1 MSGRLVPR
9 GADHALLTAGS
20 YADRQQGESARM
32 AQPTRIIVLQ
42 RPDQPLASVCARL
55 QDWGSE
61 LVACGSYDQAA
72 AALSAEGAD
81 IVLIDAWIEDGM
93 PLFTQIKAHAAT
105 RFLPVVI
112 ATAEE
117 PGAVAAHA
125 LALGADDVLALPIRD
140 AELQAR
146 ARALARLA
154 GMERERRRR
163 DALLAQF
170 GVPLSADSPAV
181 PAIERIGI
189 LLIGPAGG
197 DQIQV
202 LTALGGAATAA
213 YAETADSAVE
223 RLRRDDLD
231 VALITTSQDHRE
243 LQRLCATIR
252 SDPELFDMP
261 VLLIGRAQHFTD
273 PDQPFAWGLSEVLF
287 QPFHPEVLRLRVQCW
302 VRQQRLR
309 RHLRSGLVR
318 LAPTTD
324 RLTRLYGHGFLHAYV
339 DHLIEHGASTPG
351 TLAVV
356 GLAVTQMGHIN
367 QAHGYAAGDRVL
379 AAIGGVL
386 ARTSRAEDLP
396 ARLDGDRFCLVI
408 NQATAREAGAAAER
422 IGALMSHTPVVLE
435 SGRPVQVTLKA
446 GVAELAEGD
455 DAAALIGRAFARMA
469 AFGLRQAS

>member
-1 MSGRLVPR
+1 
-9 GADHALLTAGS
+9 
-20 YADRQQGESARM
+20 M

-42 RPDQPLASVCARL
+42 RPDQPLESVCARL
-55 QDWGSE
+55 QE
-61 LVACGSYDQAA
+61 LGCALVTCDSYERAA
-72 AALSAEGAD
+72 AALSAAGAD
-81 IVLIDAWIEDGM
+81 IVLIDAWIEDGL
-93 PLFTQIKAHAAT
+93 PLLTQIKADAAT
-105 RFLPVVI
+105 RFLPIVI

-125 LALGADDVLALPIRD
+125 LALGADDVFVLPIAD

-146 ARALARLA
+146 VHALARLA

-170 GVPLSADSPAV
+170 GVPLPADSPGV
-181 PAIERIGI
+181 PAIDRIGI

-213 YAETADSAVE
+213 YAETVDSAVE

-231 VALITTSQDHRE
+231 VALITTSRDHQE

-261 VLLIGRAQHFTD
+261 VLLVGRAYHFTD
-273 PDQPFAWGLSEVLF
+273 PALPFTWGLSEVLF
-287 QPFHPEVLRLRVQCW
+287 QPFHPEVLRLRVQSW

-309 RHLRSGLVR
+309 RHLRSGLVH
-318 LAPTTD
+318 LARTTD

-339 DHLIEHGASTPG
+339 EHLLEHGANAA
-351 TLAVV
+351 LAVI
-356 GLAVTQMGHIN
+356 GLAVSQMGHIN
-367 QAHGYAAGDRVL
+367 RAYGYAAGDRVL

-386 ARTSRAEDLP
+386 ARTARAEDLP
-396 ARLDGDRFCLVI
+396 ARLEGDRFCLVI
-408 NQATAREAGAAAER
+408 NQASAREAAAVAER
-422 IGALMSHTPVVLE
+422 IGMLLSHTPVVLDN
-435 SGRPVQVTLKA
+435 GRPVQITLRT
-446 GVAELAEGD
+446 GIAEATAGD
-455 DAAALIGRAFARMA
+455 DAAALIGRAFARMEA
-469 AFGLRQAS
+469 SGLRHAS